1 MQTNNKEYLLFSGNE
16 ILSHVAPKVRQV
28 LSLNKFRKAHEP
40 LFSLLSERE
49 REVLIL
55 LSKGFSNPGVAKKLR
70 ISRYTVQ
77 NHRKHIN
84 KKLCISHYRDLY
96 KYAWAFR
103 MISFET
109 D

>member
-1 MQTNNKEYLLFSGNE
+1 MQFNNDGYFFYGEESFNRFTHKL
-16 ILSHVAPKVRQV
+16 RQV
-28 LSLNKFRKAHEP
+28 LKLKQFEKNRQSLFGM
-40 LFSLLSERE
+40 LSVRE
-49 REVLIL
+49 KEVLTLVTRGIN
-55 LSKGFSNPGVAKKLR
+55 NPGIAKKLK

-84 KKLCISHYRDLY
+84 KKLHIRHYRDLY

-103 MISFET
+103 LISFGT